1 MKCRILPQFAETNDL
16 QRENELQF
24 YLEIITCDPWIYTM
38 DHPKFIVTKPDGRSH
53 LYIKG
58 LYAIIKYV
66 YLMSWPKVLAEDG

>member
-1 MKCRILPQFAETNDL
+1 
-16 QRENELQF
+16 
-24 YLEIITCDPWIYTM
+24 M

-66 YLMSWPKVLAEDG
+66 YLMSWPEVLAEDG